1 MPITDGGEFKEVALQ
16 FTEALVNRDYPLAYS
31 MTSKAFKSQFTADQ
45 MRADFETIVPTDWQT
60 VGPIGVGEFMQTWP
74 DKKPSDVAWVY
85 VYIGGDEYSEA
96 VTLTIANEDGD
107 LKIRD
112 VEYGRP

>member
-1 MPITDGGEFKEVALQ
+1 MPITDGGDIKEVAIK
-16 FTEALVNRDYPLAYS
+16 FTEALVNRNYPSAYS
-31 MTSKAFKSQFTADQ
+31 MTSKVFKSQFTADQ

-60 VGPIGVGEFMQTWP
+60 VSPIGVGELMQEWP
-74 DKKPSDVAWVY
+74 GKEPSDVAWIY

-96 VTLTIANEDGD
+96 VTLIIANEDGD
-107 LKIRD
+107 LKIRE